1 MPLIFVPLNTG
12 SEVKY
17 TLGGAYKYKHSI
29 AESFI
34 RRNANSFDCFSLTG
48 SYNNNDSYFSKTMV
62 SVYFW
67 LTKKNIKRCFQSI
80 FGSPKQICFGALFVL
95 MSSPLTG

>member
-34 RRNANSFDCFSLTG
+34 RRNANSFDCFSVTG
-48 SYNNNDSYFSKTMV
+48 SYNNNDSYYRFS
-62 SVYFW
+62 S
-67 LTKKNIKRCFQSI
+67 QSNY
-80 FGSPKQICFGALFVL
+80 L
-95 MSSPLTG
+95 MFEVFFFLRNAASQNMQ